1 MNTEH
6 TNSVTKTCPFL
17 KSQHNPESSFFYKML
32 PTIHKQLYMYYWG
45 STYGRKHKIFFLGL
59 YKFGHNIIVCSN
71 TQSPANNVTLLTLL
85 AENSSHVIDT
95 TYFSSPLSSLV
106 GHQHLALTQI
116 LLRVLQSTL
125 MCKSLIHSLTGYVI
139 VMVFLFKETPYEGW
153 RDCSVV
159 KSTDCSS
166 RGSAFNSHPLY
177 GGLQSSIMG
186 SDSLFWCVW
195 RQLQY
200 THINKINESLKKNS
214 TGSAVR
220 EEYFTTL

>member
-1 MNTEH
+1 MQLCSLILILIELYWILSTLTLLPRPVHFSPLTTTLSHLSSTKCCLQIINSSICIMEDQHISENTR
-6 TNSVTKTCPFL
+6 F
-17 KSQHNPESSFFYKML
+17 
-32 PTIHKQLYMYYWG
+32 
-45 STYGRKHKIFFLGL
+45 FFLGL
-59 YKFGHNIIVCSN
+59 DTFGHNIIVSSY
-71 TQSPANNVTLLTLL
+71 TQSPANIVTFFTFL
-85 AENSSHVIDT
+85 AENSSHVVDT

-166 RGSAFNSHPLY
+166 RGPEFNSQPLY

-186 SDSLFWCVW
+186 SDSLFWCV
-195 RQLQY
+195 
-200 THINKINESLKKNS
+200 
-214 TGSAVR
+214 
-220 EEYFTTL
+220 